1 MNNTLPKVTRT
12 LHDLINALPGVR
24 THCSQDELQRHLQL
38 IAHFQQRYD
47 QLAVQSGFVR

>member
-12 LHDLINALPGVR
+12 LHDLIKALPSVR
-24 THCSQDELQRHLQL
+24 AHCSEEVLQRHLQL

-47 QLAVQSGFVR
+47 QLIARSSNAY

>member
-12 LHDLINALPGVR
+12 LHELIKALPGVR
-24 THCSQDELQRHLQL
+24 THCNKEVLQRHLQL

-47 QLAVQSGFVR
+47 RLAVQPGNVR

>member
-12 LHDLINALPGVR
+12 LRELIKALPSVR
-24 THCSQDELQRHLQL
+24 AHCTQDVLQRHLQL

-47 QLAVQSGFVR
+47 RLAVQSVTVR